1 MDVKLSCAGWCAT
14 TTARGAPWPAFGAL
28 GALAIGDDC
37 RRCGRATVVR
47 CSAEQRTVRRRR
59 RLEISHN
66 ADVAAT
72 SVADREEYVRR
83 GQRPDGGHIL
93 FGRTDYD
100 GHASRWLMETGGGA
114 PVEVCRLQ
122 ISDALGNENCWFGFY
137 GYTDWREAF
146 DWRRRS

>member
-1 MDVKLSCAGWCAT
+1 MVASCGRASEVGMRSGMDVKLSCAGWCAT

-83 GQRPDGGHIL
+83 GQRLEYFTIG
-93 FGRTDYD
+93 YN
-100 GHASRWLMETGGGA
+100 S
-114 PVEVCRLQ
+114 
-122 ISDALGNENCWFGFY
+122 LGNSTAVTRYRDEEPLWSAG
-137 GYTDWREAF
+137 WRTHSVRQ
-146 DWRRRS
+146 DGL